1 MKKPRDDPDE
11 MREQAAL
18 LELIATMKKHRDDTD
33 EMLERR
39 MVERERRELATGALR
54 LRFPNAAVLEQLAA
68 LAGTTRKRFDAVI
81 TGVIYK
87 AHEIEALNNVKKI
100 PHKRIAHHAHEL
112 IKLLKASDEKHLSYL
127 FFGDQTVSELILI
140 LENLAQS
147 ARSIGGL
154 TKYSQLRSHMVRE
167 RHICIEFLLTH
178 AALAGGR
185 LTLDRHKESGS
196 LFEAVELL
204 KPFLPKEVSS
214 KLSFSTQRR
223 IYEWWLKTN
232 KNWLK
237 KASI

>member
-1 MKKPRDDPDE
+1 MKKPRDDFDE
-11 MREQAAL
+11 WEQ
-18 LELIATMKKHRDDTD
+18 
-33 EMLERR
+33 ERR
-39 MVERERRELATGALR
+39 MVERQRRELATGALR
-54 LRFPNAAVLEQLAA
+54 LRLPNAALLEQLAA

-87 AHEIEALNNVKKI
+87 AHEIEAYDNVKKI
-100 PHKRIAHHAHEL
+100 PHKRVARHAHEL
-112 IKLLKASDEKHLSYL
+112 VSLLKASDEKHLSYL
-127 FFGDQTVSELILI
+127 LFGDETVSELILI

-147 ARSIGGL
+147 AQGIGGV
-154 TKYSQLRSHMVRE
+154 TKYSQLRSSMVSM
-167 RHICIEFLLTH
+167 RHDCIEFLLTY

-223 IYEWWLKTN
+223 IYEAWLKTN

-237 KASI
+237 KVSF

>member
-1 MKKPRDDPDE
+1 MKKPRDDL
-11 MREQAAL
+11 MREQ
-18 LELIATMKKHRDDTD
+18 
-33 EMLERR
+33 
-39 MVERERRELATGALR
+39 RELATGALR
-54 LRFPNAAVLEQLAA
+54 LRLPNAALLEQLAA
-68 LAGTTRKRFDAVI
+68 LAGTTRKRFYHVI

-87 AHEIEALNNVKKI
+87 AHEIEAYNNNNLKKI
-100 PHKRIAHHAHEL
+100 PHKRIARHAHEL

-127 FFGDQTVSELILI
+127 LFGDQTVRELILI

-147 ARSIGGL
+147 AQGIGGL
-154 TKYSQLRSHMVRE
+154 TKFSQLRSSMVTA
-167 RHICIEFLLTH
+167 RHSCIEFLLTH

-185 LTLDRHKESGS
+185 LTLDRHKESGP

-223 IYEWWLKTN
+223 IYEAWLKTN

-237 KASI
+237 KARF

>member
-1 MKKPRDDPDE
+1 MKKPRDDSDDE
-11 MREQAAL
+11 MREQ
-18 LELIATMKKHRDDTD
+18 
-33 EMLERR
+33 ERR
-39 MVERERRELATGALR
+39 MVERVQREWATGALR
-54 LRFPNAAVLEQLAA
+54 LRLPNAALLEQLAV

-87 AHEIEALNNVKKI
+87 AHEIEAYNNVKKI

-127 FFGDQTVSELILI
+127 LFGDQTVSELILI
-140 LENLAQS
+140 PEDLAQS
-147 ARSIGGL
+147 AQGIGGV
-154 TKYSQLRSHMVRE
+154 TKYSQLRSSMVMA
-167 RHICIEFLLTH
+167 RHTCIEFLLTY
-178 AALAGGR
+178 AALWGSG

-223 IYEWWLKTN
+223 IYEAWLKTN
-232 KNWLK
+232 KHLLK
-237 KASI
+237 KARF